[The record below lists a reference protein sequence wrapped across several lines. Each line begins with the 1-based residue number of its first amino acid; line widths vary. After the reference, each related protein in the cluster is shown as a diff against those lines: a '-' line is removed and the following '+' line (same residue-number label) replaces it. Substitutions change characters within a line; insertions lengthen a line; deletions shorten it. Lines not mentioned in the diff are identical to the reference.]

1 MTMHFAKPG
10 TGEPRPIV
18 ESVLKVLVV
27 HDDSVMSEMLT
38 TELGS
43 AEIVVEAAAAESL
56 DETTLRSRC
65 ADSDAVLCVSTGWDE
80 QTAERELRQLE
91 VVIAAL
97 DGTAKRLLY
106 VSESMV
112 IGDTGDGF
120 GNEDSPRSSK
130 APHPWRVLAE
140 RMVADAVSMGIHS
153 VIVRPALV
161 HGRGSGALLQRLVR
175 RAANSS
181 ESVYIDDGSARISTV
196 HVDDVIALIRNSIV
210 RAPQGAIY
218 VAASDEVM
226 SWRDLADA
234 VARTTTG
241 QCEVESISE
250 DEASRAGLD
259 TATLT
264 MSNVVRDHSA
274 YRRFGWRPTG
284 PTLVS
289 EAMTSAR

>member
-1 MTMHFAKPG
+1 MQ
-10 TGEPRPIV
+10 
-18 ESVLKVLVV
+18 VLLV
-27 HDDSVMSEMLT
+27 HDDSVMSEMIATDLGGE
-38 TELGS
+38 EL
-43 AEIVVEAAAAESL
+43 VVQAVAAESA
-56 DETTLRSRC
+56 DEATLRLRC
-65 ADSDAVLCVSTGWDE
+65 ADGDAVLCVSTGWDE

-97 DGTAKRLLY
+97 GGTAKRLLY
-106 VSESMV
+106 VSESTV
-112 IGDTGDGF
+112 IGDTGDSF

-130 APHPWRVLAE
+130 APHQWRVVAE
-140 RMVADAVSMGIHS
+140 QRVAAAVSMGVHS

-175 RAANSS
+175 RAADSS
-181 ESVYIDDGSARISTV
+181 ESVYVDDGSARVSTV
-196 HVDDVIALIRNSIV
+196 HVDDVIALIRHSLV

-234 VARTTTG
+234 VARTSRG
-241 QCEVESISE
+241 QCEVGSISQ